1 MQPQGS
7 VPLLQAPPRLRPAR
21 QPRLHLGDWDL
32 SSRSEFTPGSSCC
45 PRASGP
51 CNLEPV
57 PLPYPSLPPPLRS
70 SNFFFPPSLNFTH
83 PSARLL
89 HSSHPIGG
97 PHPWR
102 GPAPC
107 PPGANPPRACRVLGR
122 SPERPASDGSAPGA
136 AGGAGG
142 RAGRAGEG
150 GGRAGEAE
158 ELAAGLKAAVSWQ
171 LGQALVSA
179 LQLRSGAATFDPGT
193 GLWGFCASPTD
204 CSCPS
209 APPADLPAP
218 PPQPFPPLGRRTPGA
233 SGRR

>member
-57 PLPYPSLPPPLRS
+57 PLPYPSLPPPLHS

-142 RAGRAGEG
+142 RAGGVGRRGRGKGRGGGGACGGFESGSFLAARAGVG
-150 GGRAGEAE
+150 LRAPAPQRRGH
-158 ELAAGLKAAVSWQ
+158 
-171 LGQALVSA
+171 
-179 LQLRSGAATFDPGT
+179 LRSRDRSVGILRVPD
-193 GLWGFCASPTD
+193 GLF
-204 CSCPS
+204 
-209 APPADLPAP
+209 LP
-218 PPQPFPPLGRRTPGA
+218 QRFPR
-233 SGRR
+233 